1 MQLKFLLNNLENTL
15 LRIVFPLKILKNQ
28 KEKKKSVQKHK
39 RKIEMFIMEEENKN
53 MLLIYINQLRKA
65 KPSIEMDIKE
75 SLVNKRMKIP

>member
-1 MQLKFLLNNLENTL
+1 
-15 LRIVFPLKILKNQ
+15 
-28 KEKKKSVQKHK
+28 
-39 RKIEMFIMEEENKN
+39 MFIMEEENKN